1 MSTLKKIIGVILLG
15 ISFQSTLLSQSTI
28 EGFVTDE
35 EGLPV
40 PGTNIILKGTNQG
53 TITNNEG
60 YYSIP
65 GIPED
70 GILVFSFLGMETQ
83 EIKAG
88 NQTTINIILREES
101 ESMEEVVVVGYG
113 SVKRA
118 NLTGA
123 VVDIKAAELE
133 DIPASNLSTT
143 LQGRLAGVKISQATG
158 KPGSATPL
166 EIRTSSSY
174 GLVEAPLFVID
185 GIIYE
190 SQEQF
195 DLLDPTE
202 VESISV
208 LKDAS
213 AAVYGA
219 RAAGGVVVVK
229 TKSGSEGKTKIN
241 YSGSYGI
248 NHATQIPEM
257 LSGHDHALM
266 MNEIYDHENGKY
278 RNDPNY
284 EARKAADYRYYTEDE
299 LEYIQANEYDWLKG
313 MWQDAFQTRQTLNIS
328 GGTEKVRYYAGGS
341 YFFERGNIPDLF
353 YNKYSLRTKLDANI
367 TKQIIL
373 SFGLNVNHNDSKQPY
388 YSEESQEGVLRDTYK
403 QLLTA
408 PKWVPPTINDLPVFN
423 NMVTWNPYG
432 LNQSGSYKK
441 SSGNHSTIN
450 TALEYRVPF
459 LEGLKLN
466 AQWSYDLSSDKGKRY
481 GQDYYVYNFETTG
494 THRHILTDVVAGD
507 PILYNN
513 REALQE
519 GTGSSHSYQLNVSA
533 SYNRSFGK
541 HEIFALVLYEQSES
555 ESEGFNTTLTGA
567 AIRGYDYMWAFSQ
580 SNISNSP
587 SASETGR
594 LGYIGRLNYN
604 YAQRYIL
611 EATFRYEASQKFHP
625 DHRWGF
631 FPAASVGWIISEEKF
646 FKEHIRFIDFFK
658 IRGSAGLVGNDN
670 VSPFQYKY
678 LFSANQTGAIFGNQL
693 TNAIEAKNNGVISPE
708 ITWQKTRSYN
718 VGADFRF
725 LHGSLDFT
733 FDYYY
738 RFTYDILTRRNSTV
752 PTTAGYAKLP
762 NENYGEMF
770 ARGLEFELSYNNQF
784 LGDIHYNIG
793 GIFSWDYHRKL
804 KVFQNPA
811 VIGRWD
817 DQLLNDPSNQ
827 PGWICVGIIRTQDE
841 VDAILAENPDYT
853 IDGKVPEVGM
863 LNFEDIRGENYSEG
877 PDGKIDGNDKTIIAE
892 YTSPP
897 YNYGFTLGLSWKS
910 LMLNMT
916 FSGAFGHKEFI
927 NKDEQALPSSSSN
940 VFAFWGDYWSD
951 DNPDGSMPRPYEYGL
966 EEQVSTFWMRDGH
979 TLRMSNLNLSYTL
992 PHKFSNTIK
1001 ISQLRVYFTATNL
1014 WTIISPFKYK
1024 DPSVS
1029 RAYDYPM
1036 MSTYNFGLNITL

>member
-1 MSTLKKIIGVILLG
+1 MKKLLVTILFG
-15 ISFQSTLLSQSTI
+15 ITFSSWAFAQLTVK
-28 EGFVTDE
+28 GYVTDKDN
-35 EGLPV
+35 LPL
-40 PGTNIILKGTNQG
+40 PGVNIVIKGSTQG
-53 TITNNEG
+53 TITDVDG
-60 YYSIP
+60 HYSLSDIP
-65 GIPED
+65 AD
-70 GILVFSFLGMETQ
+70 GILVFSFLGMQTQ
-83 EIKAG
+83 EIKVG
-88 NQTTINIILREES
+88 EQTTINISLLEET
-101 ESMEEVVVVGYG
+101 ESLDEVVVVGYG
-113 SVKRA
+113 SVKRV

-123 VVDIKAAELE
+123 VVDIKAAEIE
-133 DIPASNLSTT
+133 DIPASNLSET
-143 LQGRLAGVKISQATG
+143 LQGRLAGVKIIQATG
-158 KPGSATPL
+158 KPGSETPL

-174 GLVEAPLFVID
+174 GLPETPLFVID

-190 SQEQF
+190 SQDQF

-229 TKSGSEGKTKIN
+229 TKSGREGMIKIN

-257 LSGHDHALM
+257 LSGYDHAIM

-278 RNDPNY
+278 RGDPNF
-284 EARKAADYRYYTEDE
+284 EKKKEADYRYYTEDE
-299 LEYIQANEYDWLKG
+299 LEYILSNENDWLRE

-328 GGTEKVRYYAGGS
+328 GGSEKVRYYAGGS
-341 YFFERGNIPDLF
+341 YYFERGNIPDLF
-353 YNKYSLRTKLDANI
+353 YNKYSLRTKLDADI
-367 TKQIIL
+367 TKQITI
-373 SFGLNVNHNDSKQPY
+373 SFGLNLNHNDSQQPY

-403 QLLTA
+403 QLLIA
-408 PKWVPPTINDLPVFN
+408 PRWVPPTINDMPVYN

-450 TALEYRVPF
+450 TAIEYRIPF
-459 LEGLKLN
+459 IEGLKFN
-466 AQWSYDLSSDKGKRY
+466 GQWSYDLSSGRGKRY
-481 GQDYYVYNFETTG
+481 GQDYYMYNFVPTG
-494 THRHILTDVVAGD
+494 THNHILTEEVRGD

-519 GTGSSHSYQLNVSA
+519 GTSTSSSYQLNVSA
-533 SYNRSFGK
+533 SYTRSFGK
-541 HEIFALVLYEQSES
+541 HDIYALLLYEQSES
-555 ESEGFNTTLTGA
+555 QSDGFNTTLTGA
-567 AIRGYDYMWAFSQ
+567 AIRGYDYMWAFNQ

-594 LGYIGRLNYN
+594 LGYIGRLNYS

-625 DHRWGF
+625 DNRWGF

-646 FKEHIRFIDFFK
+646 FKNNINFINFLK

-670 VSPFQYKY
+670 VSAFQYRY
-678 LFSANQTGAIFGNQL
+678 LYSANQTGAIFGNQL
-693 TNAIEAKNNGVISPE
+693 TNAIEAKNNGVISPDL
-708 ITWQKTRSYN
+708 TWQKTRSYN
-718 VGADFRF
+718 LGADFRF
-725 LHGSLDFT
+725 LQGKIDFAI
-733 FDYYY
+733 DYYY

-770 ARGLEFELSYNNQF
+770 AKGLELELGYNNNF
-784 LGDIHYNIG
+784 LNDFQYSIK

-804 KVFQNPA
+804 KVFQSPA
-811 VIGRWD
+811 VYGRWD

-827 PGWICVGIIRTQDE
+827 PGLICLGIIRTQEE

-853 IDGKVPEVGM
+853 IDGKAPEVGM
-863 LNFEDIRGENYSEG
+863 LNYKDIRGENYSDG
-877 PDGKIDGNDKTIIAE
+877 ADGKIDGNDRTIIAE
-892 YTSPP
+892 YSSPP
-897 YNYGFTLGLSWKS
+897 YHYGFTLGLSWKS
-910 LMLNMT
+910 IKLNMT
-916 FSGAFGHKEFI
+916 FSGAFGHQEFI
-927 NKDEQALPSSSSN
+927 NKDEQALPTSASN

-951 DNPDGSMPRPYEYGL
+951 QNPDGSMPRPYEYGY
-966 EEQVSTFWMRDGH
+966 EGQVSTFWMRNGH
-979 TLRMSNLNLSYTL
+979 TLRLSNLNLSYTL
-992 PHKFSNTIK
+992 PDKLSSK
-1001 ISQLRVYFTATNL
+1001 INIPQLRVYFTATNL